1 MQDRVQSQIVQWVD
15 ELNYKHL
22 NELYERLPSGKR
34 VRAMLVEAIAGDSD
48 NALKLS
54 AIIEMIHA
62 ASLLHDDVIDDAMT
76 RRGEA
81 SINATDGSKISIMVG
96 DILYAKAFSELALLK
111 HYEVASI
118 VSSSVA
124 ALSVG
129 ELMDVDMAEKFNS
142 NQEIYTQ
149 MIYNKTASLIEATC
163 KSSAIL
169 AGKEIE
175 VYAQYGKNIGLSFQI
190 IDDIL
195 DVTADEKTV
204 GKPVMND
211 FIEGKTTLPYIY
223 LYEELESAER
233 EKLVSLC
240 GVKVDDEQKD
250 WLKSKFR
257 ESSAIE
263 RSIEVAKKLSD
274 EAYELM
280 NDRDEDVLA
289 QIAQSLMERS
299 A

>member
-1 MQDRVQSQIVQWVD
+1 MQEKVQAQIIQWVD

-34 VRAMLVEAIAGDSD
+34 VRAMLVEAIVGDNED
-48 NALKLS
+48 ALKLS

-81 SINATDGSKISIMVG
+81 SINATEGSKTSIMVG
-96 DILYAKAFSELALLK
+96 DILYAKAFSELSRLK
-111 HYEVASI
+111 NYEVASI

-124 ALSVG
+124 ALSIG

-175 VYAQYGKNIGLSFQI
+175 AYAQYGKNIGLAFQI

-195 DVTADEKTV
+195 DITADEKTV

-211 FIEGKTTLPYIY
+211 FVEGKTTLPYIY
-223 LYEELESAER
+223 LYEELEGGER

-240 GVKVDDEQKD
+240 GIKADIEQKE
-250 WLKSKFR
+250 WLKSKFI
-257 ESSAIE
+257 ESDAVE
-263 RSIEVAKKLSD
+263 RSIEVAKKLSN
-274 EAYELM
+274 EAYNLM

>member
-1 MQDRVQSQIVQWVD
+1 LQDRVQSQIVQWVD

-250 WLKSKFR
+250 WLKSKFK
-257 ESSAIE
+257 ESKAIE

-289 QIAQSLMERS
+289 QIAQNLMERS

>member
-1 MQDRVQSQIVQWVD
+1 LQDRVQSQIVQWVD

-54 AIIEMIHA
+54 AIIEMIHV

-250 WLKSKFR
+250 WLKSKFK
-257 ESSAIE
+257 ESKAIE

-289 QIAQSLMERS
+289 QIAQNLMERS

>member
-54 AIIEMIHA
+54 AIIEMIHV

-250 WLKSKFR
+250 WLKSKFK
-257 ESSAIE
+257 ESKAIE

-289 QIAQSLMERS
+289 QIAQNLMERS

>member
-1 MQDRVQSQIVQWVD
+1 LQDKVQSQIVQWVD
-15 ELNYKHL
+15 ELNYKYL
-22 NELYERLPSGKR
+22 SELYKRLPSGKR
-34 VRAMLVEAIAGDSD
+34 VRAMLVEAIAGDDDDS
-48 NALKLS
+48 LKLS
-54 AIIEMIHA
+54 AIIEMIHV

-76 RRGEA
+76 RRGEP
-81 SINATDGSKISIMVG
+81 SINATDGSKVSIMVG
-96 DILYAKAFSELALLK
+96 DILYSKAFSELALLK
-111 HYEVASI
+111 NYEIASI
-118 VSSSVA
+118 ISSSVA

-129 ELMDVDMAEKFNS
+129 ELMDVDMAKKFNS
-142 NQEIYTQ
+142 NQDIYTQ

-169 AGKEIE
+169 AGKDIEI
-175 VYAQYGKNIGLSFQI
+175 YAQYGKNIGLAFQI

-195 DVTADEKTV
+195 DITADEKRV

-223 LYEELESAER
+223 LYEELEDIER
-233 EKLVSLC
+233 EKLISLC
-240 GVKVDDEQKD
+240 GVKVDDEQKE
-250 WLKSKFR
+250 WVKSKFKA
-257 ESSAIE
+257 SNAIR

-280 NDRDEDVLA
+280 NNRDEEVLA

>member
-1 MQDRVQSQIVQWVD
+1 LLDSVQSQIVQWVD

-22 NELYERLPSGKR
+22 SELYERLPSGKR
-34 VRAMLVEAIAGDSD
+34 VRAMLVEAIAGND
-48 NALKLS
+48 NDALRLS

-62 ASLLHDDVIDDAMT
+62 ASLLHDDVIDDAMI
-76 RRGEA
+76 RRGEP
-81 SINATDGSKISIMVG
+81 SINATDGSKVSIMVG
-96 DILYAKAFSELALLK
+96 DILYSKAFSELALLK
-111 HYEVASI
+111 NYEIASI

-169 AGKEIE
+169 AGKDIEI
-175 VYAQYGKNIGLSFQI
+175 YAQYGKNIGLAFQI

-195 DVTADEKTV
+195 DVTADEKRV

-223 LYEELESAER
+223 LHEELEDAER

-240 GVKVDDEQKD
+240 GVKVDDEQKE
-250 WLKSKFR
+250 WMKSKFKA
-257 ESSAIE
+257 SNAIR

-280 NDRDEDVLA
+280 NNRDEEVLA

>member
-1 MQDRVQSQIVQWVD
+1 LLDSVQSQIVKWID
-15 ELNYKHL
+15 ELNYIHL

-34 VRAMLVEAIAGDSD
+34 VRAMLVDAIATEHND
-48 NALKLS
+48 ALKLS

-81 SINATDGSKISIMVG
+81 SINATDGSKVSIMVG

-111 HYEVASI
+111 NYEVASI

-129 ELMDVDMAEKFNS
+129 ELMDVDMAKKFNPE
-142 NQEIYTQ
+142 QELYTQ

-163 KSSAIL
+163 KSAAIL
-169 AGKEIE
+169 AGKESDI
-175 VYAQYGKNIGLSFQI
+175 YALYGKNIGLAFQI

-195 DVTADEKTV
+195 DVTADEKTL

-223 LYEELESAER
+223 LYEELSNDDR
-233 EKLVSLC
+233 KKLVLLC
-240 GVKVDDEQKD
+240 GEKASNEQKD
-250 WLKSKFR
+250 WLKSKFK
-257 ESSAIE
+257 ESNAIN
-263 RSIEVAKKLSD
+263 RSFEAAKKLSD
-274 EAYELM
+274 EAFELM
-280 NDRDEDVLA
+280 KDRNEDMLG
-289 QIAQSLMERS
+289 QIALKLMERS

>member
-1 MQDRVQSQIVQWVD
+1 MLQKVQSQIISWID
-15 ELNYKHL
+15 ELNYQHL
-22 NELYERLPSGKR
+22 NELYERLPTGKR
-34 VRAMLVEAIAGDSD
+34 VRAMLVDAIAGEHND
-48 NALKLS
+48 ALRLS

-81 SINATDGSKISIMVG
+81 SINATEGSKVSIMTG

-111 HYEVASI
+111 HYEVAAI

-129 ELMDVDMAEKFNS
+129 ELMDVNMAQKFNHDKMS
-142 NQEIYTQ
+142 YTQ

-163 KSSAIL
+163 KSAAL
-169 AGKEIE
+169 LNDKNAD
-175 VYAQYGKNIGLSFQI
+175 VYAQYGKNIGLAFQI

-195 DVTADEKTV
+195 DVTADEEEL

-211 FIEGKTTLPYIY
+211 FVEGKTTLPYIY
-223 LYEELESAER
+223 LYEELNKEEK

-240 GVKVDDEQKD
+240 GIKVDNEQKN
-250 WLKSKFR
+250 WLKEKFK
-257 ESSAIE
+257 SSNAIE
-263 RSIEVAKKLSD
+263 RSYEDAKKLSD

-280 NDRDEDVLA
+280 NTKDEEMLA
-289 QIAQSLMERS
+289 SLALSLMERK

>member
-1 MQDRVQSQIVQWVD
+1 LQDRVQSQIVQWVD

>member
-250 WLKSKFR
+250 WLKSKFK
-257 ESSAIE
+257 ESKAIE

-289 QIAQSLMERS
+289 QIAQNLMERS